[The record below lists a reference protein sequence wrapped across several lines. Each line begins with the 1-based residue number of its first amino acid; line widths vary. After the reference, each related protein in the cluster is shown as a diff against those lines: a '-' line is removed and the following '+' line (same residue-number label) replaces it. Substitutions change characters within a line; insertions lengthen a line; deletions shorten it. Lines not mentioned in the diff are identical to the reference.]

1 MAIAARRSLFPLYA
15 GVVLICAV
23 MIFPFLWGVVLSFKD
38 NAGIFTAPASF
49 PATWDVAK
57 YAATFVQAHILVL
70 FRNSLV
76 VSVITTVGALFINLL
91 SSFAIA
97 RLGSAHPRMT
107 AFFYYLFLT
116 ATAVPIFVLLFPI
129 YQISVALKP
138 LGMGVDSIFTLPWPY
153 IAGSI
158 PFGTLVFV
166 GGMRSIPREMEEAA
180 LMDGAGLPR
189 LLLQVDLPLIMPVF
203 TTLTI
208 FNFLGAWNEFTL
220 ASILLDS
227 NAHFTIPL
235 ATAFFKE
242 EFSMDYG
249 AVLRA
254 VIIILVPQLIFFYVF
269 QRRIIEGMT
278 MTGLKG

>member
-1 MAIAARRSLFPLYA
+1 MKPMRIVLYL
-15 GVVLICAV
+15 GVILICII

-38 NAGIFTAPASF
+38 NAGIFTAPTSF
-49 PATWDVAK
+49 PKTWDFSK
-57 YAATFVQAHILVL
+57 YIDTFTQSHILVL
-70 FRNSLV
+70 FKNSLI
-76 VSVITTVGALFINLL
+76 VSVITTVGALFINFL

-97 RLGSAHPRMT
+97 RLHIRHQRMVN
-107 AFFYYLFLT
+107 FFYYFFLT

-129 YQISVALKP
+129 YQIAVFLKP
-138 LGMGVDSIFTLPWPY
+138 VGLGVDSIFTLPWPY

-166 GGMRSIPREMEEAA
+166 GGMKAIPLEMEEAA
-180 LMDGAGLPR
+180 LMDGCSLIR
-189 LLLQVDLPLIMPVF
+189 MLFMVELPLIMPVF

-208 FNFLGAWNEFTL
+208 FNFLGAWNEYTL
-220 ASILLDS
+220 ASILL
-227 NAHFTIPL
+227 NNNMNFTIPL

-254 VIIILVPQLIFFYVF
+254 VVMILIPQLVFFYIF

-278 MTGLKG
+278 TTGLKG

>member
-1 MAIAARRSLFPLYA
+1 MKPSRILLYLGVLLISAI
-15 GVVLICAV
+15 

-38 NAGIFTAPASF
+38 NAGIFTAPGSF
-49 PATWDVAK
+49 PTKWDFSK
-57 YAATFVQAHILVL
+57 YADTFTQSHILIL
-70 FRNSLV
+70 FKNSLIV
-76 VSVITTVGALFINLL
+76 AIITTFGALFINFL

-97 RLGSAHPRMT
+97 RLDVRHT
-107 AFFYYLFLT
+107 KFVNFFYLMFLT
-116 ATAVPIFVLLFPI
+116 ATAVPIFVILFPI
-129 YQISVALKP
+129 YEISLALKP
-138 LGMGVDSIFTLPWPY
+138 LGMGVDSIYTLPWPY

-166 GGMRSIPREMEEAA
+166 GGMKGIPLEMEEAA
-180 LMDGAGLPR
+180 LMDGCGLLR
-189 LLLQVDLPLIMPVF
+189 LLFRIDLPLIMPVF

-208 FNFLGAWNEFTL
+208 FNFLGAWNEYTL
-220 ASILLDS
+220 ASILLNS
-227 NAHFTIPL
+227 NMHFTIPL

-254 VIIILVPQLIFFYVF
+254 VVMILIPQLIFFYIF

>member
-1 MAIAARRSLFPLYA
+1 MKPIRILILLGALLISAI
-15 GVVLICAV
+15 

-38 NAGIFTAPASF
+38 NAGIFTEPSSL
-49 PATWDVAK
+49 PKTWDFTK
-57 YAATFVQAHILVL
+57 YADTFTKSHIIIL
-70 FRNSLV
+70 FKNSLIV
-76 VSVITTVGALFINLL
+76 AVITTFGALLINFL

-97 RLGSAHPRMT
+97 RLDVRHT
-107 AFFYYLFLT
+107 KFVNFFYYMFLT

-129 YQISVALKP
+129 YEISLK
-138 LGMGVDSIFTLPWPY
+138 LKAIGMGVDSILTLPWPY

-166 GGMRSIPREMEEAA
+166 GGMKAIPLEMEEAA
-180 LMDGAGLPR
+180 LLDGAS
-189 LLLQVDLPLIMPVF
+189 LLRMLFLIELPLIMPVV

-208 FNFLGAWNEFTL
+208 FNFLGAWNEYTL
-220 ASILLDS
+220 ASILL
-227 NAHFTIPL
+227 NTNTHFTIPL
-235 ATAFFKE
+235 AAAFFKE

-254 VIIILVPQLIFFYVF
+254 VIMILIPQLIFFYIF